1 MDTALTPELRD
12 ILDNLATG
20 LFGLDAW
27 VKEATKYK
35 PPHTA
40 LPWRAPG
47 HVFKPSDLGAIPF
60 FENLLRES
68 SGDDDLGIRWAAITA
83 DPLKASPLPDAK
95 AWRKNRGLTCDPK
108 FGIAR
113 SGNVWLTNAN
123 GRVISRATFYAGCWQ
138 PLLNVV
144 HAKNPASDADW
155 ATLASDLLNNNVP
168 QWPNTLQPTSAA
180 FIVQFTSD
188 MLYAMLGQRNQPQID
203 DWQRAVLVELGEYRR
218 PGKGYTRDET
228 DAAVDTFE
236 ALVGI
241 GPPPSGGGGGN
252 SRKKNGPTRKAA
264 SHGKR

>member
-12 ILDNLATG
+12 ILDNLANG

-27 VKEATKYK
+27 VREANKYK

-47 HVFKPSDLGAIPF
+47 HVFKPSDLGVIPF
-60 FENLLRES
+60 FENLVRES

-95 AWRKNRGLTCDPK
+95 AWRKNRGLGDPK
-108 FGIAR
+108 FGIVR

-123 GRVISRATFYAGCWQ
+123 GRVISRATFFAGCWQ
-138 PLLNVV
+138 PLLAAV
-144 HAKNPASDADW
+144 HAKNPANDADW
-155 ATLASDLLNNNVP
+155 AQLASDLLNNNVP

-188 MLYAMLGQRNQPQID
+188 MLYAMLGQRNHPQSEG
-203 DWQRAVLVELGEYRR
+203 WQRAVLVELGEYRQ
-218 PGKGYTRDET
+218 PGKRYTRDET
-228 DAAVDTFE
+228 AAAVDTFE

-241 GPPPSGGGGGN
+241 HAPDG
-252 SRKKNGPTRKAA
+252 NGPKKTATKTDRKRKAA

>member
-27 VKEATKYK
+27 VRGPNKYT
-35 PPHTA
+35 PPNTE

-47 HVFKPSDLGAIPF
+47 HVFKPSDLGVIPL

-68 SGDDDLGIRWAAITA
+68 SGDDDLGVRWDAITA

-95 AWRKNRGLTCDPK
+95 AWRKNRALGDPK
-108 FGIAR
+108 FGIVK

-123 GRVISRATFYAGCWQ
+123 GSVISRATFYAACWQ
-138 PLLNVV
+138 PLLTVV
-144 HAKNPASDADW
+144 HAKNPANDADW
-155 ATLASDLLNNNVP
+155 AALAADLFNNNVP
-168 QWPNTLQPTSAA
+168 QWPTTQQPTSAA
-180 FIVQFTSD
+180 FTVQFTSD
-188 MLYAMLGQRNQPQID
+188 MLYAMLGQRNNPQFD
-203 DWQRAVLVELGEYRR
+203 GWQRALLVELGEYRR
-218 PGKGYTRDET
+218 PGNRYTRDNT

-236 ALVGI
+236 ALAGI
-241 GPPPSGGGGGN
+241 KASPVNGPKKAEP
-252 SRKKNGPTRKAA
+252 KNGPTRKAA